1 MPPRFGP
8 GGRPAGCRVCGGTL
22 SFHQQVSEQ
31 LCGDP
36 RCKAA
41 ALESSMLA
49 HRADAAVALGLS
61 QPETYPLVVVPDA
74 PARVVPLPEE
84 RKQAHAALLAELCTA
99 SEPAEI
105 GSSGCCEPPIPE
117 APTPLGVCV
126 CSVCRGAC
134 CHWGKEHAFLDEAA
148 IGRFVTRSGIS
159 GPRAIVQA
167 YAAFL
172 PATSVEDACVYQ
184 AEGGCA
190 LPRWMRAPIC
200 HDYRCQGLRRA
211 EKLFGE
217 QGTRQL
223 YVVAR
228 RDNHIVRAA
237 FVRLDDVLY
246 APA

>member
-1 MPPRFGP
+1 M
-8 GGRPAGCRVCGGTL
+8 CGGTL

-31 LCGDP
+31 LCGDL

-41 ALESSMLA
+41 ALEAALVA
-49 HRADAAVALGLS
+49 HRADAAAALGLS
-61 QPETYPLVVVPDA
+61 QPETYPLVVVPEA
-74 PARVVPLPEE
+74 PAAVVPLSEE
-84 RKQAHAALLAELCTA
+84 RKQAHAALLAQLCA
-99 SEPAEI
+99 AGAPAEVH
-105 GSSGCCEPPIPE
+105 SSGCCESPIPE
-117 APTPLGVCV
+117 PPSPLGVCV
-126 CSVCRGAC
+126 CSFCRGAC
-134 CHWGKEHAFLDEAA
+134 CHWGKEHAFLDESA
-148 IGRFVTRSGIS
+148 IGRFVARRGLS
-159 GPRAIVQA
+159 GPRTIVRA

-172 PATSVEDACVYQ
+172 PETSVEGGCVYQ

-211 EKLFGE
+211 EELFGE

-237 FVRLDDVLY
+237 FVRLDDIQS
-246 APA
+246 APP